1 MNYVKFQDVVDDGI
15 EPDNHSSKIDLQ
27 ELQLIIDL
35 TQLEGFNIFQ
45 SIYAIHFKGFS
56 RIQDAAIYLQ
66 HDETHRYVQQ
76 NNNQCGV
83 CNKSQ
88 QFHVMI
94 DENSEKLVAKTN
106 RIIDIIQENQQC
118 CVCYLIYLDKDLVH
132 LNSEKHLICLNCFY
146 NYLRQSIDDRKI
158 NNIRCPHC
166 DIPIRDI
173 DVLEHSQEL
182 YTKYIKCHQNLE
194 IAMNPN
200 KAWCPTINCNNVIEF
215 KQQSTISTCAY
226 CKVEVC
232 KLCKQRSHPLQTCE
246 ENLQQVLNEWQE
258 NRDTQQCPRCKIIV
272 EKINGCNHMTCQF
285 CQHEWCWICGSD
297 YTSIHYAIFNPFGC
311 PALMPG
317 WIRQKDWSYVKLI
330 IWRFICFILLIIF
343 TPMFVLVIAPL
354 FCIAK
359 LKQTSF
365 YRDKN
370 CWIQAC
376 LLILA
381 LLIGVALIPIAV
393 VVFAVALVPSIIGI
407 IVFYYDER
415 KRLEFRHQTA
425 LSRHF
430 QQNA

>member
-1 MNYVKFQDVVDDGI
+1 
-15 EPDNHSSKIDLQ
+15 
-27 ELQLIIDL
+27 
-35 TQLEGFNIFQ
+35 
-45 SIYAIHFKGFS
+45 
-56 RIQDAAIYLQ
+56 
-66 HDETHRYVQQ
+66 
-76 NNNQCGV
+76 
-83 CNKSQ
+83 
-88 QFHVMI
+88 
-94 DENSEKLVAKTN
+94 
-106 RIIDIIQENQQC
+106 
-118 CVCYLIYLDKDLVH
+118 
-132 LNSEKHLICLNCFY
+132 
-146 NYLRQSIDDRKI
+146 
-158 NNIRCPHC
+158 
-166 DIPIRDI
+166 
-173 DVLEHSQEL
+173 
-182 YTKYIKCHQNLE
+182 
-194 IAMNPN
+194 
-200 KAWCPTINCNNVIEF
+200 
-215 KQQSTISTCAY
+215 
-226 CKVEVC
+226 
-232 KLCKQRSHPLQTCE
+232 
-246 ENLQQVLNEWQE
+246 
-258 NRDTQQCPRCKIIV
+258 
-272 EKINGCNHMTCQF
+272 MTCQF